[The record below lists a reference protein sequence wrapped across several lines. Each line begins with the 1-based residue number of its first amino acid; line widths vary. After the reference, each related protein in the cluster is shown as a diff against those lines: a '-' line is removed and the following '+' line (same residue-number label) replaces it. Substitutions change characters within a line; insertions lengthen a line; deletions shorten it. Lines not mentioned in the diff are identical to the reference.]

1 MTYWLASKRRNE
13 RSVEEP
19 MRPTWGN
26 DRSKLLQTY
35 NCDVLE
41 CMKFFCEYL
50 QDVTFLLVSG
60 TQVYEHPTNNVRTW
74 FWYMSPKSDWCAL
87 YLCKKCSTYYI
98 NIVMPVHNIH
108 CLTLT
113 CKAKCHM
120 TTLRQIGSLTKVVF
134 SATWVP
140 DRLWTMEGTWVWIF
154 SAKWKPYEGCVFG
167 YLGTQR
173 TMDDGPLGLNF

>member
-1 MTYWLASKRRNE
+1 MHE
-13 RSVEEP
+13 I
-19 MRPTWGN
+19 
-26 DRSKLLQTY
+26 
-35 NCDVLE
+35 
-41 CMKFFCEYL
+41 FCEYL
-50 QDVTFLLVSG
+50 QDVTLLLVSG
-60 TQVYEHPTNNVRTW
+60 TQVYEHLTNNVRTWSWFCYMGAGYMTNNVRTW

-87 YLCKKCSTYYI
+87 YLCKKCSTYYM
-98 NIVMPVHNIH
+98 NIVTPVHNIH